1 MIAIQNFDYPL
12 NYKFFLDILDAQA
25 TYLDTY
31 SINASHNNYLTLY
44 LGKTAKEIS
53 YTKKYNCSVPYLLP
67 PFCFL
72 WVTRSFSKHIAGRHA
87 G

>member
-1 MIAIQNFDYPL
+1 MIATQNFDYPL

-31 SINASHNNYLTLY
+31 SINVSHNNYLTLY

-53 YTKKYNCSVPYLLP
+53 
-67 PFCFL
+67 
-72 WVTRSFSKHIAGRHA
+72 
-87 G
+87 